1 MKKAIASAIA
11 VLRQAQKD
19 WVEMPKAGANKR
31 ATEAAKKARD
41 KARKE
46 VNKAIDILNEALKK
60 FSGDGQ
66 DDTKP

>member
-19 WVEMPKAGANKR
+19 WAEMPKAGADKKTR
-31 ATEAAKKARD
+31 DAAKKARD

-46 VNKAIDILNEALKK
+46 VLKAIGILEKALKK
-60 FSGDGQ
+60 NSGDGG
-66 DDTKP
+66 DDPKP